1 MYDHL
6 SPAIRRYGAWFWVWQ
21 PSATGEKVVFISTSQ
36 NPCHCFVLCL
46 FGKQVK
52 SNDWVINH
60 NLDNFIVVE
69 KNMVMSLF
77 WSQCQYQ
84 AAAAITKLFLG
95 ELNLLDN
102 DVGHLQALAT
112 GVFNQSSKKRSI
124 SMSITNIY
132 CVWILLIHS
141 ALRAKLTSA
150 GSCLH
155 RGWKG
160 HWGPYQGLAGICYH
174 FELVS
179 DGSMD

>member
-1 MYDHL
+1 MPLHVWPLVPSYQKIWRLVL
-6 SPAIRRYGAWFWVWQ
+6 SLTALRNWWESRIH
-21 PSATGEKVVFISTSQ
+21 FID
-36 NPCHCFVLCL
+36 PCHCFFVF

-52 SNDWVINH
+52 SNDWVINYD
-60 NLDNFIVVE
+60 LANFIDVE
-69 KNMVMSLF
+69 KDMVMSLF
-77 WSQCQYQ
+77 WSECQAA
-84 AAAAITKLFLG
+84 AAAAITKFFQ
-95 ELNLLDN
+95 EEFNLLDK

-112 GVFNQSSKKRSI
+112 GAFKQSSKKRSI
-124 SMSITNIY
+124 SISITNIY

-160 HWGPYQGLAGICYH
+160 HWGQHQGPAGICYH